1 MQPSFWKT
9 LIRGYSIPAETMQV
23 NGRHDLPEGF
33 EQEPMGL
40 KATVEIQKLR
50 KTFGKKVAVNELS
63 LNMLQG
69 HITVLLGCNGAG
81 KTTLISMLTG
91 NE

>member
-1 MQPSFWKT
+1 MH
-9 LIRGYSIPAETMQV
+9 V
-23 NGRHDLPEGF
+23 NGRQDLPEGF
-33 EQEPMGL
+33 EAEPMGL
-40 KATVEIQKLR
+40 KTTVEIQKLR

-63 LNMLQG
+63 LNMFQG